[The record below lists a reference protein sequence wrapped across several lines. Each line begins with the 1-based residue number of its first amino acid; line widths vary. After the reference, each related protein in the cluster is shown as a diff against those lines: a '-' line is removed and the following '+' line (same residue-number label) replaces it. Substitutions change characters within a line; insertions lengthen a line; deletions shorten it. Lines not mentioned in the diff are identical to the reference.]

1 MCEKKCENCSC
12 NNETMTIKK
21 SVYNHLIKTTNVVR
35 TRNRQLEEERKKW
48 KNSLVRT
55 KKLNRKQKRFFR
67 TSIQVALNN
76 DTFSDMYY
84 NEAMEMLRWL
94 K

>member
-35 TRNRQLEEERKKW
+35 TRNRQLEEESKRW

-67 TSIQVALNN
+67 TSIRVALNN

-84 NEAMEMLRWL
+84 DEAIEMLRWL

>member
-35 TRNRQLEEERKKW
+35 TRNRQLEEENKRW

-67 TSIQVALNN
+67 TSIKVALNN

-84 NEAMEMLRWL
+84 DEAMEMLRWL

>member
-67 TSIQVALNN
+67 TLIQVALNN

-84 NEAMEMLRWL
+84 DEAMEMLRWL

>member
-35 TRNRQLEEERKKW
+35 TRNRQLEEESKKW
-48 KNSLVRT
+48 KNTLVRT

-67 TSIQVALNN
+67 TSIRVALNN

-84 NEAMEMLRWL
+84 DEAIEMLRWL

>member
-84 NEAMEMLRWL
+84 DEAMEMLRWL

>member
-35 TRNRQLEEERKKW
+35 TRNRQLDEERKKW

-84 NEAMEMLRWL
+84 DEAMEMLRWL

>member
-35 TRNRQLEEERKKW
+35 TRNRQLEEESKRW

-84 NEAMEMLRWL
+84 DEAMEMLRWL

>member
-35 TRNRQLEEERKKW
+35 TRNRQLEEENKRW

-67 TSIQVALNN
+67 TSIRVALNN

-84 NEAMEMLRWL
+84 DEAMEMLRWL

>member
-35 TRNRQLEEERKKW
+35 TRNRQLEEESKRW
-48 KNSLVRT
+48 KNTLVRT

-67 TSIQVALNN
+67 TSIQEALNN

-84 NEAMEMLRWL
+84 DEAIEMLRWL

>member
-35 TRNRQLEEERKKW
+35 TRNRQLEEESKRW
-48 KNSLVRT
+48 KNTLVRT

-67 TSIQVALNN
+67 TSIRVALNN

-84 NEAMEMLRWL
+84 DEAIEMLRWL

>member
-35 TRNRQLEEERKKW
+35 TRNRQLEEESKKW
-48 KNSLVRT
+48 KNALVRT

-67 TSIQVALNN
+67 TSIRVALNN

-84 NEAMEMLRWL
+84 DEAIEMLRWL

>member
-35 TRNRQLEEERKKW
+35 TRNRQLEEESKRW

-67 TSIQVALNN
+67 TSIRAALNN

-84 NEAMEMLRWL
+84 DEAIEMLRWL

>member
-35 TRNRQLEEERKKW
+35 TRNLQLEEESKRW
-48 KNSLVRT
+48 KNTLVRT

-67 TSIQVALNN
+67 TSIRVALNN
-76 DTFSDMYY
+76 DTFSNMYY
-84 NEAMEMLRWL
+84 DEAIEMLRWL

>member
-35 TRNRQLEEERKKW
+35 TRNRQLEEESKRW
-48 KNSLVRT
+48 KNTLVRT

-84 NEAMEMLRWL
+84 DEAIEMLRWL

>member
-67 TSIQVALNN
+67 TSIKVALNN

-84 NEAMEMLRWL
+84 DEAMEMLRWL

>member
-12 NNETMTIKK
+12 NNETMIIKK

-84 NEAMEMLRWL
+84 DEAMEMLRWL

>member
-35 TRNRQLEEERKKW
+35 TRNQQLEEERKKW

-84 NEAMEMLRWL
+84 DEAMEMLRWL